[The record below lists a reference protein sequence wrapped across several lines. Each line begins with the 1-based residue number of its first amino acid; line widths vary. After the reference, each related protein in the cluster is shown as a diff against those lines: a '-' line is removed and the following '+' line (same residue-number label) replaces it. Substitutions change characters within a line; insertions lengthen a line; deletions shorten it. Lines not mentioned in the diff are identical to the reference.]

1 MRSDQGHTHD
11 SPWWAVSRVGQEQR
25 GLHQRCGDMSCL
37 HVPVITSVLDS
48 PRSIEAEFMKRNDK
62 QVSWTSSEN
71 ILSMP

>member
-25 GLHQRCGDMSCL
+25 GLHQWGGDMSCL

-48 PRSIEAEFMKRNDK
+48 PKVLK
-62 QVSWTSSEN
+62 LSS
-71 ILSMP
+71 